1 MVNAYYIE
9 GEFLTG
15 PPKKSKYQIPLH
27 IWALQGTKKC
37 PKWAKM
43 GIFTIKAICD
53 HLFIGTL
60 LE

>member
-15 PPKKSKYQIPLH
+15 PPKKSKYQIP
-27 IWALQGTKKC
+27 
-37 PKWAKM
+37 KWAKI